1 MDEKTIGRKITL
13 IRKKNQNMVKAA
25 SDVEGEENDDV
36 YKWVTED
43 RNREKREKRINLELK
58 VNF

>member
-36 YKWVTED
+36 YK
-43 RNREKREKRINLELK
+43 
-58 VNF
+58 